1 MKVKEDREKVG
12 LNLNIQKTKIMASSP
27 ITSWQ
32 IDGEIMETVTD
43 FIFLGFKIIADGD
56 CNHEIKRCL
65 LLGRKAMSKPDSIL
79 KSRDITLLTK
89 VHLVKAMVFP
99 VVMHQCESWNIKR
112 AECQRIDAFNCGVG
126 KDSRVPWTA
135 SRSNQSILREIS
147 PKYSLEGLMLNLKL
161 QYFDHLSCRTDLLER
176 TLKLGKIEGR
186 GRRWQRMRRLDGITN
201 LMDMSLRRLR
211 KLMMDREAWHAAVHG
226 VAELDTIE
234 HLNWTEFHLHEV
246 DKFLLPLLKGH
257 RKGVVSRGRK
267 RNTWERV
274 QYTCKIFLTCSL
286 STFPRDIC
294 ILSYVYSLDLMP
306 TNAKVS
312 HCFYLKKDLLRMLNK
327 WALVPLIS
335 LEVIWIP
342 FVPQGLNSGPPLPAF
357 ELRAP

>member
-1 MKVKEDREKVG
+1 
-12 LNLNIQKTKIMASSP
+12 
-27 ITSWQ
+27 
-32 IDGEIMETVTD
+32 
-43 FIFLGFKIIADGD
+43 
-56 CNHEIKRCL
+56 
-65 LLGRKAMSKPDSIL
+65 
-79 KSRDITLLTK
+79 
-89 VHLVKAMVFP
+89 
-99 VVMHQCESWNIKR
+99 
-112 AECQRIDAFNCGVG
+112 
-126 KDSRVPWTA
+126 
-135 SRSNQSILREIS
+135 
-147 PKYSLEGLMLNLKL
+147 
-161 QYFDHLSCRTDLLER
+161 
-176 TLKLGKIEGR
+176 
-186 GRRWQRMRRLDGITN
+186 MRRLDGITD
-201 LMDMSLRRLR
+201 LMDMSLRKLR

-234 HLNWTEFHLHEV
+234 QLNWTEFHLHEV

-274 QYTCKIFLTCSL
+274 QYTCKIFPTCSL
-286 STFPRDIC
+286 STFPGDIC
-294 ILSYVYSLDLMP
+294 RLSYVYSLDLMP

-312 HCFYLKKDLLRMLNK
+312 RCFYLKKDLLRMLNK